1 MNFVLLPILTDYAL
15 WTLKLKKY
23 SPLKLQSQSHF
34 AEMILRWSPF
44 KIVSVSAVLYP
55 RWLPLLKIEISSNGQ
70 NCSILSQKVPKFEL
84 YKHNDELFNIYYG
97 IFYELWTFTDFDWL
111 CKLEKGGIPL
121 KNCVRQ
127 RRPVF
132 SKLLSQSQPN
142 FAEMILRWSP
152 FKIVSVSVSCI
163 QDGLLKIEISSNGQ
177 NCSILSQK
185 VPKFELYKHNDE
197 LFNIYY
203 GIFYELCTFTDFDR
217 LCKLEKGGMKLKKS
231 SPLKLQSQSQPNFAE
246 MILRWSPFKIVSVS
260 AVLYPR
266 WPPLLKI
273 EISSNGQNCS
283 ILSQKVPKFE
293 LYKHN
298 DELFNIYYGIFY
310 ELWTFTDFDRL
321 CKLEKGGMK
330 LKKSS
335 PLKLQSQSQ
344 PNFAEMILRWSPFKI
359 VSVSAVLYPRWPPL
373 LKIEISSNGQ
383 NCSILSQKVPK
394 FELYKHN
401 DELFNIYYGIF
412 YELCTFTD
420 FDRLCKLEKRG
431 DEIKKIFSSETTEPI
446 STKLCWDDP

>member
-1 MNFVLLPILTDYAL
+1 
-15 WTLKLKKY
+15 
-23 SPLKLQSQSHF
+23 
-34 AEMILRWSPF
+34 MILGWSPF
-44 KIVSVSAVLYP
+44 KIVSVSAFLYP
-55 RWLPLLKIEISSNGQ
+55 RWPTLLKIEISSNGQ

-84 YKHNDELFNIYYG
+84 YKHNDELFNKYYG
-97 IFYELWTFTDFDWL
+97 IFYELWTFDYFDRL
-111 CKLEKGGIPL
+111 CKLEKRGDEIKKKSSPL
-121 KNCVRQ
+121 K
-127 RRPVF
+127 
-132 SKLLSQSQPN
+132 LLCQSQPN
-142 FAEMILRWSP
+142 FAEMILGWSP
-152 FKIVSVSVSCI
+152 FKIVSVSAVLYPRWPT
-163 QDGLLKIEISSNGQ
+163 LLKIEISSNGQ

-185 VPKFELYKHNDE
+185 VPKFELYKHNVE

-203 GIFYELCTFTDFDR
+203 GIFLWTLNFCLFWPIMQIR
-217 LCKLEKGGMKLKKS
+217 KKGDEIKKKS
-231 SPLKLQSQSQPNFAE
+231 SPLKLLCQSQPNFAE
-246 MILRWSPFKIVSVS
+246 MILGWSPFKIVSVS

-310 ELWTFTDFDRL
+310 ELWTFAYFDRL
-321 CKLEKGGMK
+321 CKLEKRGDEIK
-330 LKKSS
+330 KKSS
-335 PLKLQSQSQ
+335 PLKLLCQSQ
-344 PNFAEMILRWSPFKI
+344 PNSAEMILGWSPFKI
-359 VSVSAVLYPRWPPL
+359 VSVSTVLYPRWPLL

-412 YELCTFTD
+412 LWILNFCLFWPIMQI
-420 FDRLCKLEKRG
+420 RKKG
-431 DEIKKIFSSETTEPI
+431 DEI
-446 STKLCWDDP
+446 